1 MFSSFSLSALVSR
14 INRLKSKE
22 LFQNKITLKRPNWES
37 QPCEVRLVVSHEDIF
52 VLDILENQQH
62 ISQLRLN
69 FITGQTLKRIAI
81 RSFPL
86 QKGVFLVSTFDRG
99 VFLSSISQ

>member
-1 MFSSFSLSALVSR
+1 MV
-14 INRLKSKE
+14 
-22 LFQNKITLKRPNWES
+22 P
-37 QPCEVRLVVSHEDIF
+37 HEDIF
-52 VLDILENQQH
+52 VLDILENQQD
-62 ISQLRLN
+62 ISQLGLN

-86 QKGVFLVSTFDRG
+86 QGSVFLVFTFDRG